1 MLCSLVGCSFQEE
14 EQKQA
19 ENYQVSVYAP
29 SEEELL
35 VMSCFEELWS
45 IVYSGK
51 DVNAGVSRL
60 TEHQKVFFALNYL
73 DMEIANGGL
82 CQFLVN
88 DGGMFTPYISDY
100 LDTVGAVTHKKLFD
114 DFCAENDINTAD
126 TSSFAFSDIPSF
138 LDLYNQYP
146 FDQFDEAYYRLEP
159 LAYFLENYI
168 KLHPDIIPE

>member
-1 MLCSLVGCSFQEE
+1 MLCSLGGCSFREE

-35 VMSCFEELWS
+35 IMSCFEELWS
-45 IVYSGK
+45 MVYSGK
-51 DVNAGVSRL
+51 EVNAGVSQL

-88 DGGMFTPYISDY
+88 DGGMFAPYISDY
-100 LDTVGAVTHKKLFD
+100 LDTVGAEEHQKLFD
-114 DFCAENDINTAD
+114 DFCAENKIDPAD
-126 TSSFAFSDIPSF
+126 TSAFAFSSIPAF
-138 LDLYNQYP
+138 TDLYNQYP
-146 FDQFDEAYYRLEP
+146 FDQFDEAYYQLEP
-159 LAYFLENYI
+159 LSGYLVNY
-168 KLHPDIIPE
+168 LQLYPEIVPQ